1 MSTPRTVLVVNP
13 ESQSGALG
21 QNWYEYARIIRR
33 EMGSFEE
40 VRTQGPGDATR
51 LAREALRS
59 GAERVVAIGGDGTI
73 NETAN
78 GFFEDGRP
86 VAPDAQLGIL
96 PFGTGGDF
104 RKTVKVPKDL
114 ARASRILARGR
125 TRRIDVGE
133 LEYTRRGGGT
143 ERRVFINIASFG
155 ISGLVDR
162 LVNQTSK
169 RLGGRLSFLVAT
181 ARASVTYQ
189 NQRVRLVLDD
199 DEAGALDM
207 TINTVAVANGR
218 YFGGGMHI
226 APRAELDDGLFDVVA
241 IGDVGVMDMI
251 VAGPRIYN
259 GTHLDLD
266 KVSFRRAATVRA
278 EPTGGDEVEID
289 MDGETPGILPARF
302 RLLPK
307 ALSLVVPG

>member
-21 QNWYEYARIIRR
+21 RNWYEYARIIRR

-40 VRTQGPGDATR
+40 VRTEGPGDATR
-51 LAREALRS
+51 LAREALRA

-73 NETAN
+73 NETVN

-86 VAPDAQLGIL
+86 VAPEAELGIL

-104 RKTVKVPKDL
+104 RKTVKVPRDL

-133 LEYTRRGGGT
+133 LEYTLREGGT
-143 ERRVFINIASFG
+143 ERRIFINIASFG

-181 ARASVTYQ
+181 ARASVSYQ

-207 TINTVAVANGR
+207 TINTVAVSNGR
-218 YFGGGMHI
+218 YFGGGMRI

-259 GTHLDLD
+259 GTHLELD
-266 KVSFRRAATVRA
+266 KVSFRRAASVRA
-278 EPTGGDEVEID
+278 EPVGGDEVELD

-307 ALSLVVPG
+307 ALSLVVPA

>member
-21 QNWYEYARIIRR
+21 RNWYEYARIIRR
-33 EMGSFEE
+33 EMGPFEE
-40 VRTQGPGDATR
+40 VRTEGPGDATR
-51 LAREALRS
+51 LAREALER

-73 NETAN
+73 NETVN
-78 GFFEDGRP
+78 GFFVDGVP

-104 RKTVKVPKDL
+104 RKTLKVPKDL
-114 ARASRILARGR
+114 ARAARILARGR
-125 TRRIDVGE
+125 TRRIDLGE
-133 LEYTRRGGGT
+133 IAYTRRDGGT

-162 LVNQTSK
+162 LVNETSK

-181 ARASVTYQ
+181 ARASMSYD
-189 NQRVRLVLDD
+189 NQRIRLVLDD

-241 IGDVGVMDMI
+241 IGDVGLKDMLI
-251 VAGPRIYN
+251 AGPRIYN
-259 GTHLDLD
+259 GTHLELD

-278 EPTGGDEVEID
+278 EPIGGDEVEID
-289 MDGETPGILPARF
+289 MDGETPGILPASF

-307 ALSLVVPG
+307 SLSLVVPR

>member
-21 QNWYEYARIIRR
+21 RNWYEYARIIRR

-40 VRTQGPGDATR
+40 VRTEGPGDATR
-51 LAREALRS
+51 LAREALRA

-73 NETAN
+73 NETVN

-86 VAPDAQLGIL
+86 VAPTAELGIL

-104 RKTVKVPKDL
+104 RKTVKVPRDL

-133 LEYTRRGGGT
+133 LEYTLREGGT
-143 ERRVFINIASFG
+143 ERRIFINIASFG

-181 ARASVTYQ
+181 ARASVSYQ

-207 TINTVAVANGR
+207 TINTVAVSNGR
-218 YFGGGMHI
+218 YFGGGMRI

-259 GTHLDLD
+259 GTHLELD
-266 KVSFRRAATVRA
+266 KVSFRRAASVRA
-278 EPTGGDEVEID
+278 EPVGGDEVELD

-307 ALSLVVPG
+307 ALSLVVPA